1 MSKIN
6 LSLFVIFSLENVLLS
21 KSSHIPFD
29 RAWLALQNCICDI
42 SLQPRNSIK
51 KVKIQKFSAYK
62 IFTVFQYFAKKNF
75 ISVCS
80 PFDSAS
86 NHVLDIFSKCTRAE
100 IIRIEKC
107 SLTLFLP
114 IFHENRY
121 DICIFSPE
129 IFSLFNFSHTPFDR
143 SWLALQNCIDA
154 ISFWT
159 QYRVELTQIPYFWHA
174 MKCEPSSIST
184 KRPYH
189 MTIVRQ
195 ITPPSYSPYNSASN
209 DIMDINFISFKVDV
223 IKLRREVLT
232 SYATIIYYTG
242 YYIFH
247 VFRGF
252 SISH

>member
-1 MSKIN
+1 M
-6 LSLFVIFSLENVLLS
+6 
-21 KSSHIPFD
+21 
-29 RAWLALQNCICDI
+29 
-42 SLQPRNSIK
+42 
-51 KVKIQKFSAYK
+51 
-62 IFTVFQYFAKKNF
+62 KNAHWHHF
-75 ISVCS
+75 W
-80 PFDSAS
+80 
-86 NHVLDIFSKCTRAE
+86 
-100 IIRIEKC
+100 
-107 SLTLFLP
+107 P
-114 IFHENRY
+114 IFDENRY
-121 DICIFSPE
+121 DIWNFFPE

-159 QYRVELTQIPYFWHA
+159 QYRVQITQIPYFWHA

-195 ITPPSYSPYNSASN
+195 ITSSFYSPYNSASN
-209 DIMDINFISFKVDV
+209 DMPNIKLRCFKVDI